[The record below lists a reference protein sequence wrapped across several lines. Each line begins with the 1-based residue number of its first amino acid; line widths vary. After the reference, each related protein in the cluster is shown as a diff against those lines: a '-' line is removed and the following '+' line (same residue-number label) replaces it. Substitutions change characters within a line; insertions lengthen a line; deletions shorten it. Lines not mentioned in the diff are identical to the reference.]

1 MFPIVSNVHFITLL
15 ITNIIIIFRYGTP
28 DPDCLRECDMRLKL
42 RMASVRY
49 IHTQRFVS
57 ETLAFVQHFNQLQDV
72 LGRSRAASAGQKV
85 KG

>member
-1 MFPIVSNVHFITLL
+1 
-15 ITNIIIIFRYGTP
+15 
-28 DPDCLRECDMRLKL
+28 MRLKL

-85 KG
+85 RWEGLRQISTLPITFTKTKSISLSTG

>member
-1 MFPIVSNVHFITLL
+1 
-15 ITNIIIIFRYGTP
+15 
-28 DPDCLRECDMRLKL
+28 MRLKL

-85 KG
+85 MWEGLQQIATPQKIFTKMKSISW

>member
-1 MFPIVSNVHFITLL
+1 
-15 ITNIIIIFRYGTP
+15 
-28 DPDCLRECDMRLKL
+28 MRLKL

-85 KG
+85 SWEGLRQIWMLPSTFTKAKSIS

>member
-1 MFPIVSNVHFITLL
+1 
-15 ITNIIIIFRYGTP
+15 
-28 DPDCLRECDMRLKL
+28 MRLKL

-85 KG
+85 M

>member
-1 MFPIVSNVHFITLL
+1 
-15 ITNIIIIFRYGTP
+15 
-28 DPDCLRECDMRLKL
+28 MRLKL

-85 KG
+85 RRRVPVLCSLDNRGERF

>member
-1 MFPIVSNVHFITLL
+1 
-15 ITNIIIIFRYGTP
+15 
-28 DPDCLRECDMRLKL
+28 MRLKL

-85 KG
+85 SWEGLRQISMLPSTFTKAKSIS

>member
-1 MFPIVSNVHFITLL
+1 
-15 ITNIIIIFRYGTP
+15 
-28 DPDCLRECDMRLKL
+28 MRLKL

-85 KG
+85 SWEGLRQISTLPSTFY